1 MNLEKL
7 RSKLGKENL
16 SAVFG
21 EITKISA
28 TSIEIRGLKTGVG
41 DIIKLVSNENE
52 NLNTLAMVVEIK
64 EQFSYLSPFSF
75 IEGFKIGDRAFI
87 SDAGMQIGVSDE
99 LLGRV
104 VDPFMRPKDGK
115 GAIEATKYMPIM
127 RAPIDAMKRGLK
139 TGVGDIIKLV
149 SNENENLNTLAMVVE
164 IKEQFSYLS
173 PFSFIEGFKIGDRAF
188 ISDAGMQIGVS
199 DELLGRV
206 VDPFM
211 RPKDGKG
218 AIEATKY
225 MPIMRAPIDAMKR
238 GLIEEVFPVGVKTI
252 DALLTCGVGQKLGI
266 FAGSGVGKSTL
277 MGMIVKNSKAPIKVV
292 ALIGERGREIPEFIQ
307 KNLGGKLDDTV
318 IIVATSDDSALMRK
332 YGAFCAMS
340 VAEYFKE
347 QGKDV
352 LFIMDSVT
360 RFAMAQREI
369 GLALGEPPTT
379 KGYPPSVLS
388 LLPQLMERTGKE
400 EGKGTITAFFTV
412 LVDGDDMSDP
422 IADQS
427 RSILD
432 GHIVLSRELTDFGIY
447 PPINIQNSASRVM
460 GDIISPEHKLWA
472 RKFKRLNSLLKE
484 NEVLLRIG
492 AYQKGSDKELDEAIA
507 KKEFM
512 QKFLGQNP
520 EESFEFEETI
530 RLLSQIDANVAP
542 NAMQ

>member
-16 SAVFG
+16 SAIFG

-41 DIIKLVSNENE
+41 DIV
-52 NLNTLAMVVEIK
+52 
-64 EQFSYLSPFSF
+64 
-75 IEGFKIGDRAFI
+75 
-87 SDAGMQIGVSDE
+87 
-99 LLGRV
+99 
-104 VDPFMRPKDGK
+104 
-115 GAIEATKYMPIM
+115 
-127 RAPIDAMKRGLK
+127 
-139 TGVGDIIKLV
+139 KLV

-542 NAMQ
+542 SAMQQNINMGSSNATLPNPNLK

>member
-16 SAVFG
+16 SAIFG

-41 DIIKLVSNENE
+41 DIVKLVSNENE

-115 GAIEATKYMPIM
+115 GAIE
-127 RAPIDAMKRGLK
+127 
-139 TGVGDIIKLV
+139 V
-149 SNENENLNTLAMVVE
+149 
-164 IKEQFSYLS
+164 
-173 PFSFIEGFKIGDRAF
+173 
-188 ISDAGMQIGVS
+188 
-199 DELLGRV
+199 
-206 VDPFM
+206 
-211 RPKDGKG
+211 
-218 AIEATKY
+218 TKY

-460 GDIISPEHKLWA
+460 SDIISPEHKLWA

-492 AYQKGSDKELDEAIA
+492 AYQKGSDKELDEAIS

-512 QKFLGQNP
+512 QKFLGQNS
-520 EESFEFEETI
+520 EESFEFNQTLE
-530 RLLSQIDANVAP
+530 LLSQIDAPNTPLLPTQNINVGSASATLP
-542 NAMQ
+542 NPNLK

>member
-16 SAVFG
+16 SAIFG

-41 DIIKLVSNENE
+41 DIV
-52 NLNTLAMVVEIK
+52 
-64 EQFSYLSPFSF
+64 
-75 IEGFKIGDRAFI
+75 
-87 SDAGMQIGVSDE
+87 
-99 LLGRV
+99 
-104 VDPFMRPKDGK
+104 
-115 GAIEATKYMPIM
+115 
-127 RAPIDAMKRGLK
+127 
-139 TGVGDIIKLV
+139 KLV

-460 GDIISPEHKLWA
+460 SDIISPEHKLWA

-492 AYQKGSDKELDEAIA
+492 AYQKGSDKELDEAIS

-542 NAMQ
+542 NAMQQNINMGSSNATLPNPNLK

>member
-1 MNLEKL
+1 MGLEKL
-7 RSKLGKENL
+7 RSKIASQNL
-16 SAVFG
+16 ASVFG
-21 EITKISA
+21 QITKISS
-28 TSIEIRGLKTGVG
+28 TSIEINGLKTSIG
-41 DIIKLVSNENE
+41 DIIKIVSSEDE
-52 NLNTLAMVVEIK
+52 SKEAMAMVVEVD
-64 EQFSYLSPFSF
+64 ENLSYLSPFGF
-75 IEGFKIGDRAFI
+75 VEGFKIGDRAFI
-87 SDAGMQIGVSDE
+87 NDAGMQIGVSDE

-115 GAIEATKYMPIM
+115 GPIEASK
-127 RAPIDAMKRGLK
+127 
-139 TGVGDIIKLV
+139 
-149 SNENENLNTLAMVVE
+149 
-164 IKEQFSYLS
+164 F
-173 PFSFIEGFKIGDRAF
+173 
-188 ISDAGMQIGVS
+188 
-199 DELLGRV
+199 
-206 VDPFM
+206 
-211 RPKDGKG
+211 
-218 AIEATKY
+218 

-238 GLIEEVFPVGVKTI
+238 GLIEEVFPVGIKTI

-277 MGMIVKNSKAPIKVV
+277 MGMIVKNSKAPIKVI

-388 LLPQLMERTGKE
+388 LLPQLMERAGKE

-460 GDIISPEHKLWA
+460 GDIISDEHKLAA

-492 AYQKGSDKELDEAIA
+492 AYQKGTDKELDQAIA
-507 KKEFM
+507 KKDFM
-512 QKFLGQNP
+512 QQFLSQNP
-520 EESFEFEETI
+520 EEGFEFEDTI
-530 RLLSQIDANVAP
+530 NMLKMID
-542 NAMQ
+542 MQ

>member
-1 MNLEKL
+1 MGLEKL
-7 RSKLGKENL
+7 RSKIASQNL
-16 SAVFG
+16 ASVFG
-21 EITKISA
+21 QITKISS
-28 TSIEIRGLKTGVG
+28 TSIEINGLKTSIG
-41 DIIKLVSNENE
+41 DIIKIVSSEDE
-52 NLNTLAMVVEIK
+52 SKEAMAMVVEVD
-64 EQFSYLSPFSF
+64 ENLSYLSPFGF
-75 IEGFKIGDRAFI
+75 VEGFKIGDRAFI
-87 SDAGMQIGVSDE
+87 NDAGMQIGVSDE

-115 GAIEATKYMPIM
+115 GPIEASK
-127 RAPIDAMKRGLK
+127 
-139 TGVGDIIKLV
+139 
-149 SNENENLNTLAMVVE
+149 
-164 IKEQFSYLS
+164 F
-173 PFSFIEGFKIGDRAF
+173 
-188 ISDAGMQIGVS
+188 
-199 DELLGRV
+199 
-206 VDPFM
+206 
-211 RPKDGKG
+211 
-218 AIEATKY
+218 

-277 MGMIVKNSKAPIKVV
+277 MGMIVKNSKAPIKVI

-460 GDIISPEHKLWA
+460 GDIISDEHKLAA

-492 AYQKGSDKELDEAIA
+492 AYQKGTDKELDQAIA
-507 KKEFM
+507 KKDFM
-512 QKFLGQNP
+512 QQFLSQNP
-520 EESFEFEETI
+520 EESFEFENTI
-530 RLLSQIDANVAP
+530 NMLKMIDT
-542 NAMQ
+542 Q

>member
-16 SAVFG
+16 SAIFG

-41 DIIKLVSNENE
+41 DIVKLVSNENE

-115 GAIEATKYMPIM
+115 GAIEVSKYMPIM
-127 RAPIDAMKRGLK
+127 RAPIDAMKRG
-139 TGVGDIIKLV
+139 
-149 SNENENLNTLAMVVE
+149 
-164 IKEQFSYLS
+164 F
-173 PFSFIEGFKIGDRAF
+173 
-188 ISDAGMQIGVS
+188 
-199 DELLGRV
+199 
-206 VDPFM
+206 
-211 RPKDGKG
+211 
-218 AIEATKY
+218 
-225 MPIMRAPIDAMKR
+225 
-238 GLIEEVFPVGVKTI
+238 IEEVFPVGVKTI

-460 GDIISPEHKLWA
+460 SDIISPEHKLWA

-492 AYQKGSDKELDEAIA
+492 AYQKGSDKELDEAIS

-520 EESFEFEETI
+520 EESFEFNQTLE
-530 RLLSQIDANVAP
+530 LLSQIDAPNTPLLPTQNINVGSASATLP
-542 NAMQ
+542 NPNLK